1 MSSNVYDDVTGFE
14 VCGFPEIK
22 NFQLQAETTTNISLK
37 NFFYIFPKIFF

>member
-22 NFQLQAETTTNISLK
+22 NLHILRPNILLPLY
-37 NFFYIFPKIFF
+37 NKIHSSKD